1 MRMVIV
7 VTVIPGDDDDDDDD
21 EWDHGRNT
29 VIGSRRGLYRF
40 YDNDSKRYI
49 DWH

>member
-1 MRMVIV
+1 MRTVIV
-7 VTVIPGDDDDDDDD
+7 VMVIPGDDGDDDD

-49 DWH
+49 DWY